1 MTETFS
7 RSILYGSSACAL
19 KKSENDFTHRWKIY
33 VRGFNGEDIS
43 DFVKK
48 VQFRLHESFAQ
59 PNRGK
64 RGTLKPFASHPS

>member
-1 MTETFS
+1 MAESFT

-19 KKSENDFTHRWKIY
+19 KKPESDFTHRWKIY

-59 PNRGK
+59 PTRGK
-64 RGTLKPFASHPS
+64 AGPRKWSLETD